1 MSKEELIVTRSMQ
14 SCADCSADINE
25 LAVPFEGLLNLA
37 VVSLFVR
44 GVIETLIVPRAKT
57 CML

>member
-1 MSKEELIVTRSMQ
+1 MITRSMI
-14 SCADCSADINE
+14 ADINE
-25 LAVPFEGLLNLA
+25 LAAPIEGLLNLA